1 MMEVLRNEEGG
12 ICRVGKHGS
21 ATMGSMVSVI
31 YPASSNRPSCHWFTA
46 TPNPKCSFF
55 KPFVFTSSVV
65 MTKHTK
71 SPEFADDPAKALPRF
86 QKQVDRRHGLF
97 KAHSEMIKPLPGDAA
112 NEGLVKTLKELESG
126 CLEDL
131 EEFMESFDPDRMD
144 ELNELFKDVVESEV
158 KFYQPKTKR
167 GGRK

>member
-1 MMEVLRNEEGG
+1 
-12 ICRVGKHGS
+12 
-21 ATMGSMVSVI
+21 
-31 YPASSNRPSCHWFTA
+31 
-46 TPNPKCSFF
+46 
-55 KPFVFTSSVV
+55 